1 MLACHIPYAFFPV
14 KESLLIM
21 VDEIQRHSMTNAL
34 NYKIQ
39 QHLYPDVRDRVDEGE
54 EEGESELAYLK
65 MNNI

>member
-1 MLACHIPYAFFPV
+1 
-14 KESLLIM
+14 M